1 MTTTTTTTTT
11 KRTDRL
17 GTYDMV
23 LIAMFA
29 VLMAVCS
36 WISVPLEVP
45 FTLQTFGL
53 FLTVGVLG
61 GKRGT
66 FAILIY
72 ILLGAIGVPVFAGF
86 SGGLGVLLGTT
97 GGYIV
102 GFLLSGLAM
111 WGLEKLMGRK
121 TWALAVSMVCAMVI
135 YFTFGTVW
143 FMAVYTKSTGA
154 VGLTAVLGWCVIPFI
169 VPDLLKMALA
179 LMLSNRLRRIMKL
192 Q

>member
-1 MTTTTTTTTT
+1 MTTMTTTT
-11 KRTDRL
+11 KHSDKLR
-17 GTYDMV
+17 TYDMV

-36 WISVPLEVP
+36 WISIPMDVP

-66 FAILIY
+66 FAVLIY

-86 SGGLGVLLGTT
+86 NSGIGVLLGTT

-111 WGLEKLMGRK
+111 WGLEKLIGRK
-121 TWALAVSMVCAMVI
+121 TWALIVSMLCAMVI
-135 YFTFGTVW
+135 YFVFGTIW

-154 VGLTAVLGWCVIPFI
+154 IGLMAVLGWCVIPFI

-179 LMLSNRLRRIMKL
+179 LVLTNKLRRIVKL

>member
-1 MTTTTTTTTT
+1 MTTTTTTGRSE
-11 KRTDRL
+11 KLR
-17 GTYDMV
+17 TYDMV

-36 WISVPLEVP
+36 WVSIPMEVP

-66 FAILIY
+66 FAVLIY

-86 SGGLGVLLGTT
+86 SSGLGVLMGTT

-111 WGLEKLMGRK
+111 WGLEKLIGRK
-121 TWALAVSMVCAMVI
+121 TWALAVSMLCAMVI
-135 YFTFGTVW
+135 YFVFGTIW
-143 FMAVYTKSTGA
+143 FMVVYTANTGT
-154 VGLTAVLGWCVIPFI
+154 VGLMAVLGWCVIPFI

-179 LMLSNRLRRIMKL
+179 LALTNRLRRIMKL

>member
-1 MTTTTTTTTT
+1 MTTMTTTTNHSD
-11 KRTDRL
+11 KLR
-17 GTYDMV
+17 TYDMV

-36 WISVPLEVP
+36 WISIPMEVP

-66 FAILIY
+66 FAVLIY

-86 SGGLGVLLGTT
+86 NSGIGVLLGTT

-111 WGLEKLMGRK
+111 WGLENLIGRK
-121 TWALAVSMVCAMVI
+121 TWALIVSMLCAMVI
-135 YFTFGTVW
+135 YFVFGTIW
-143 FMAVYTKSTGA
+143 FMVVYTKSTGA
-154 VGLTAVLGWCVIPFI
+154 IGLMAVLGWCVIPFI

-179 LMLSNRLRRIMKL
+179 LVLTNKLRRIMKL

>member
-1 MTTTTTTTTT
+1 MTTMTTTTNHSD
-11 KRTDRL
+11 KLR
-17 GTYDMV
+17 TYDMV

-36 WISVPLEVP
+36 WISIPMEVP

-66 FAILIY
+66 FAVLIY

-86 SGGLGVLLGTT
+86 NSGIGVLLGTT

-102 GFLLSGLAM
+102 GF
-111 WGLEKLMGRK
+111 R
-121 TWALAVSMVCAMVI
+121 
-135 YFTFGTVW
+135 
-143 FMAVYTKSTGA
+143 
-154 VGLTAVLGWCVIPFI
+154 CV
-169 VPDLLKMALA
+169 
-179 LMLSNRLRRIMKL
+179 
-192 Q
+192 